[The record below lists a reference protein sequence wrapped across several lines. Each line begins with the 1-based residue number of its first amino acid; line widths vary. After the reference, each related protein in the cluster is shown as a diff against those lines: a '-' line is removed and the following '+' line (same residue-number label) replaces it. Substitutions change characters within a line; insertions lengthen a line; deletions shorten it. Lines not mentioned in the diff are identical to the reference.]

1 MENTK
6 EKYFEVKFGEF
17 GKTAPD
23 VLSITIKAK
32 VKPVDRKTNYSKD
45 VKKIK
50 TEFEESLKT
59 IFSDNEFFSRDF
71 LFTISMSENNITYGK
86 ASNVKCEILLKK
98 KTRVENKNIEEA
110 SNEIT
115 TNISSIMNENH
126 FYVV

>member
-1 MENTK
+1 LENAK
-6 EKYFEVKFGEF
+6 EKHFEVKFGEF

-50 TEFEESLKT
+50 ADFEESLKT
-59 IFSDNEFFSRDF
+59 IFSDNEFFSKDF

-86 ASNVKCEILLKK
+86 ASNVKCEILLKQKARVDDMEMKIISEAILK
-98 KTRVENKNIEEA
+98 K
-110 SNEIT
+110 
-115 TNISSIMNENH
+115 ISLIMDGSR
-126 FYVV
+126 FLLS

>member
-6 EKYFEVKFGEF
+6 EKHFEVKFGDF

-45 VKKIK
+45 VKKMK

-59 IFSDNEFFSRDF
+59 IFSDNEFFSKDF

-86 ASNVKCEILLKK
+86 ASNVKCEILLKR
-98 KTRVENKNIEEA
+98 KTRVDDREMKSISEA
-110 SNEIT
+110 ILEK
-115 TNISSIMNENH
+115 ISLIMDGSR
-126 FYVV
+126 FLLS

>member
-6 EKYFEVKFGEF
+6 EKHFEVKFGEF

-45 VKKIK
+45 VKKLK

-59 IFSDNEFFSRDF
+59 IFSDNDFFSKDF

-86 ASNVKCEILLKK
+86 ASNVKCEILLKQK
-98 KTRVENKNIEEA
+98 KRVDDGEMKCISEA
-110 SNEIT
+110 ILEK
-115 TNISSIMNENH
+115 ISLIMDGNR
-126 FYVV
+126 FLLS